1 MCLGCCRAPGTVAG
15 NGRRAVGITSH
26 TLYGNGF
33 AARAFPK
40 ATERSRDTMRV
51 EGRRDSGFD
60 ASLDSSWLS
69 VRAAPVSSWG
79 RRDGSGD
86 EPLAPQV

>member
-1 MCLGCCRAPGTVAG
+1 MSGMLLCSGNGCC
-15 NGRRAVGITSH
+15 AVGVTSH
-26 TLYGNGF
+26 CTLYGNGF
-33 AARAFPK
+33 AVRAFPK
-40 ATERSRDTMRV
+40 VTERSRDTMSV
-51 EGRRDSGFD
+51 EGRRDSEFD

-69 VRAAPVSSWG
+69 VRATPVSSWG